1 MSKKHQTVGLIDNWL
16 GFLWSEPNGKS
27 DSALS
32 KFGSRLP
39 LTTGLMM
46 LFTCLMS
53 SPNELYRVGV
63 QLIYLLVSYVIASV
77 IIVELFLPVL
87 NKHKIFSVN
96 QAKFQKEDLVFRT
109 INGSTG
115 AYMNTCYTVY
125 YHMGYWQHT
134 VQSPLEPHEQRH
146 SNRHAVKLCDKSYE
160 IITAHEPKRIIPHML
175 SGDSLQLNGTRSK
188 LYNDSI
194 RSAE

>member
-1 MSKKHQTVGLIDNWL
+1 MSKKHQTVGLVDDWF
-16 GFLWSEPNGKS
+16 GFLWSEQNERS
-27 DSALS
+27 DSTLV

-77 IIVELFLPVL
+77 IVVELFLPVL

-96 QAKFQKEDLVFRT
+96 QYLDARFGRSVRILSALIHLFHLV
-109 INGSTG
+109 S
-115 AYMNTCYTVY
+115 
-125 YHMGYWQHT
+125 
-134 VQSPLEPHEQRH
+134 
-146 SNRHAVKLCDKSYE
+146 
-160 IITAHEPKRIIPHML
+160 
-175 SGDSLQLNGTRSK
+175 QLNLTHLS
-188 LYNDSI
+188 S
-194 RSAE
+194 